1 MADDVTSAG
10 VNGKKKGSACMRE
23 GFRAG
28 FVSIVGRPNVG
39 KSTLLNSILGEKL
52 VITSDRPQT
61 TRNRIQGIYGDSSSQ
76 VVFIDTPGVHQARSP
91 LNRFMVDAALSTLG
105 DVDLVLFVV
114 EAATP
119 FGPRE
124 ELILEALRGSSLP
137 VILVLNK
144 IDLVSRETL
153 AATIARCAGI
163 FPFREIFP
171 LSALTG
177 DGVPRLLDLVRSY
190 LPEGEPFF
198 PEDILTDLPERFVV
212 AELIREKIFRRTRE
226 EIPYSVAVV
235 IESFTERPDGV
246 VAISA
251 TVHVERDS
259 QKGIIIG
266 KGGAMLK
273 GIGSDARQEIERFLQ
288 ARVFLELFVRVSRD
302 WSENPQMLKEFGYR

>member
-1 MADDVTSAG
+1 MSEA
-10 VNGKKKGSACMRE
+10 
-23 GFRAG
+23 FRSG

-39 KSTLLNSILGEKL
+39 KSTLLNCILGEKL

-61 TRNRIQGIYGDSSSQ
+61 TRNRIQGIYGDEGSQ
-76 VVFIDTPGVHQARSP
+76 IVFIDTPGIHNAHSP
-91 LNRFMVDAALSTLG
+91 LNRFMVDTALSTLG

-114 EAATP
+114 EAANP

-144 IDLVSRETL
+144 IDLVSRQVL
-153 AATIARCAGI
+153 ATAMARASEL
-163 FPFREIFP
+163 FPFREIYP

-198 PEDILTDLPERFVV
+198 PDDILTDLPERFVV
-212 AELIREKIFRRTRE
+212 AELIREKVFRKTRE

-235 IESFTERPDGV
+235 VESFTERPDGV
-246 VAISA
+246 VAIAA
-251 TVHVERDS
+251 TIHVERDS

-273 GIGSDARQEIERFLQ
+273 AIGSDARREIEHFLQ
-288 ARVFLELFVRVSRD
+288 ARVFLELFVRVTRD